1 MFFSSF
7 FRFFALSR
15 GQCDRW
21 IVFFFH
27 GFMERPWVN
36 AIAIAKF
43 VIYRNIYIC
52 ILNICKQQFTNDFST
67 DTATRLLKPCSANK
81 RISSQKL
88 LASLSLSNK
97 SIPAW
102 IFPSISQ
109 WKPALRCTASRYRR
123 IQHATIAHAILF
135 ISFICI
141 RHRENPCIRHIVE
154 STRRTTC
161 INNSLQKR
169 ASAPAEKVNELGNRL
184 KDSRV
189 LSKDK
194 WKEGEI
200 EREREMELV

>member
-1 MFFSSF
+1 MQRTRTRDPSCIYTVYQRVFTRRPAVQCAGIRKLFHVEMFFSSF

-52 ILNICKQQFTNDFST
+52 LLNICKQQFTNDFST

-97 SIPAW
+97 SIPA
-102 IFPSISQ
+102 
-109 WKPALRCTASRYRR
+109 
-123 IQHATIAHAILF
+123 
-135 ISFICI
+135 
-141 RHRENPCIRHIVE
+141 
-154 STRRTTC
+154 
-161 INNSLQKR
+161 
-169 ASAPAEKVNELGNRL
+169 
-184 KDSRV
+184 
-189 LSKDK
+189 
-194 WKEGEI
+194 
-200 EREREMELV
+200 